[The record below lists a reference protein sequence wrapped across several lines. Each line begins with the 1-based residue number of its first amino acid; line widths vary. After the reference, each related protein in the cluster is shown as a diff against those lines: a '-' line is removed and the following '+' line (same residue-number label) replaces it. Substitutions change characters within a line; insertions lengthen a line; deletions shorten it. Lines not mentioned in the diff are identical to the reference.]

1 MTKLQRNKVELPV
14 SSVYSKLETDSLKR
28 VFIESAILIR
38 ADIIETTQTNL
49 LETLTELIK
58 EIPRQ
63 KVLSSIE
70 RGNTKL
76 DDWLQANTTIWNP
89 ALESQNVQHAE
100 QATIGL
106 TYCDHALA
114 ESGTVVLLNEN
125 NKGRSVSLL
134 PEIHVVL
141 IPSKSII
148 PRLQESMTM
157 LSERIK
163 QGIPI
168 PTCINFITGPSN
180 SADIESYLVV
190 GVHGPLRTIY
200 VIIDKDI

>member
-1 MTKLQRNKVELPV
+1 MTKLQRNKVDLPI
-14 SSVYSKLETDSLKR
+14 SSVYRVLETNSLKQ
-28 VFIESAILIR
+28 VFIESAKLIR
-38 ADIIETTQTNL
+38 AEIIETTQTNL
-49 LETLTELIK
+49 IETLNELIK
-58 EIPRQ
+58 DIPPE
-63 KVLSSIE
+63 KVLSSIKKE
-70 RGNTKL
+70 NTEL
-76 DDWLQANTTIWNP
+76 DEWLLANTTTWNP
-89 ALESQNVQHAE
+89 MLGEQNIQHAE

-114 ESGTVVLLNEN
+114 ESGTVVLLNEH

-141 IPSKSII
+141 IPTNSII
-148 PRLQESMTM
+148 PRLQESMRT

-163 QGIPI
+163 LGKPI

-200 VIIDKDI
+200 VIIDEDI

>member
-1 MTKLQRNKVELPV
+1 MTKLQRNKVDLPI
-14 SSVYSKLETDSLKR
+14 SSVYSILETNSLKQ
-28 VFIESAILIR
+28 VFIESAKLIR
-38 ADIIETTQTNL
+38 AEIIETTQINL
-49 LETLTELIK
+49 IETLSELIK
-58 EIPRQ
+58 DIPPE
-63 KVLSSIE
+63 KVLSSIKKE
-70 RGNTKL
+70 NTEL
-76 DDWLQANTTIWNP
+76 DEWLKVNTTTWNP
-89 ALESQNVQHAE
+89 IVGSQNIQHAE

-114 ESGTVVLLNEN
+114 ESGTVVLLNEH

-141 IPSKSII
+141 IPTNLII
-148 PRLQESMTM
+148 PRLQESMRT

-163 QGIPI
+163 LGKPI

-200 VIIDKDI
+200 VIIDEDI

>member
-1 MTKLQRNKVELPV
+1 MTKLQRNKVELPI
-14 SSVYSKLETDSLKR
+14 SSVYSALETNSLKE
-28 VFIESAILIR
+28 VFIESARLIR

-49 LETLTELIK
+49 LDTLTELIK
-58 EIPRQ
+58 EIPPE

-70 RGNTKL
+70 RGNTEW
-76 DDWLQANTTIWNP
+76 DAWLQANTTTWNP
-89 ALESQNVQHAE
+89 TLGSKNIQHAE
-100 QATIGL
+100 QATVGL

-141 IPSKSII
+141 IPTNSII
-148 PRLQESMTM
+148 PRLQKSMTM

-163 QGIPI
+163 QGKPI

-200 VIIDKDI
+200 VIIDEET

>member
-49 LETLTELIK
+49 LETLTVLIE
-58 EIPRQ
+58 EIPPE

-70 RGNTKL
+70 VGNTKL
-76 DDWLQANTTIWNP
+76 DDWLQDNTTKWNP
-89 ALESQNVQHAE
+89 ALGSQNIQHAE

-106 TYCDHALA
+106 TYCDYALA
-114 ESGTVVLLNEN
+114 ESGTVVLLNEH

-141 IPSKSII
+141 IPTKSII

-157 LSERIK
+157 LSERITDGK
-163 QGIPI
+163 PI

-200 VIIDKDI
+200 VIIDEDI

>member
-1 MTKLQRNKVELPV
+1 MTKLQRNKVDLPI
-14 SSVYSKLETDSLKR
+14 SSIYSALETNSLKQ
-28 VFIESAILIR
+28 VFIESSKLIR
-38 ADIIETTQTNL
+38 AEIIETTQTNL
-49 LETLTELIK
+49 IETLTELIK
-58 EIPRQ
+58 DIPPE
-63 KVLSSIE
+63 KVLSSIKKE
-70 RGNTKL
+70 NTEF
-76 DDWLQANTTIWNP
+76 DEWLLANTTTWNP
-89 ALESQNVQHAE
+89 MLGEQNIQHAE

-114 ESGTVVLLNEN
+114 ESGTVVLLNEH

-141 IPSKSII
+141 IPTNLII
-148 PRLQESMTM
+148 PRLQESMRT

-163 QGIPI
+163 LGKPI

-200 VIIDKDI
+200 VIIDEDI

>member
-1 MTKLQRNKVELPV
+1 MTKLQRNKVEIPV

-38 ADIIETTQTNL
+38 AEIIETTQTNL

-76 DDWLQANTTIWNP
+76 DDWLQVNTTKWNP
-89 ALESQNVQHAE
+89 ALGSQNIQHAE

-141 IPSKSII
+141 IPTKSII

-163 QGIPI
+163 QGQPI

-200 VIIDKDI
+200 VIIEEDI

>member
-1 MTKLQRNKVELPV
+1 MTKLQRNKVDLPI
-14 SSVYSKLETDSLKR
+14 SSVYRILETNSLKQ
-28 VFIESAILIR
+28 VFIESAKLIR
-38 ADIIETTQTNL
+38 AEIIETTQTNL
-49 LETLTELIK
+49 IETLTELIK
-58 EIPRQ
+58 DIPPE
-63 KVLSSIE
+63 KVLSSIKKE
-70 RGNTKL
+70 NTEL
-76 DDWLQANTTIWNP
+76 DEWLLANTTTWNP
-89 ALESQNVQHAE
+89 MLGEQNIQHAE

-114 ESGTVVLLNEN
+114 ESGTVVLLNEH

-141 IPSKSII
+141 IPTNSII
-148 PRLQESMTM
+148 PRLQESMRT

-163 QGIPI
+163 IGKPI

-200 VIIDKDI
+200 VIIDEDI

>member
-1 MTKLQRNKVELPV
+1 MTKLQRNKVELPI
-14 SSVYSKLETDSLKR
+14 SSVYSALETKSLKQ
-28 VFIESAILIR
+28 VFIESARLIR

-58 EIPRQ
+58 EIPPD

-76 DDWLQANTTIWNP
+76 DDWLQANTTKWNP
-89 ALESQNVQHAE
+89 ALDSQNIQYAE

-114 ESGTVVLLNEN
+114 ESGTVVLLTEN

-141 IPSKSII
+141 IPTKSII

-163 QGIPI
+163 EGKPI

-200 VIIDKDI
+200 VIIDEDI

>member
-1 MTKLQRNKVELPV
+1 MTKLQRNKVDLPI
-14 SSVYSKLETDSLKR
+14 SSVYRILETNSLKQ
-28 VFIESAILIR
+28 VFIESAKLIR
-38 ADIIETTQTNL
+38 AEIIETTQTNL
-49 LETLTELIK
+49 IETLTKLIK
-58 EIPRQ
+58 DIPPE
-63 KVLSSIE
+63 KVLSSIKKE
-70 RGNTKL
+70 NTEL
-76 DDWLQANTTIWNP
+76 DEWLLANTTTWNP
-89 ALESQNVQHAE
+89 MLGEQNIQHAE

-114 ESGTVVLLNEN
+114 ESGTVVLLNEH

-141 IPSKSII
+141 IPTNSII
-148 PRLQESMTM
+148 PRLQESMRT

-163 QGIPI
+163 LGKPI

-200 VIIDKDI
+200 VIIDEDI

>member
-1 MTKLQRNKVELPV
+1 MTKLQRNKIELPI
-14 SSVYSKLETDSLKR
+14 SSVYSALATNSLKQ

-38 ADIIETTQTNL
+38 AEIIETTQTNL
-49 LETLTELIK
+49 IETLTELVK
-58 EIPRQ
+58 EIPPE
-63 KVLSSIE
+63 KVLSSIQ
-70 RGNTKL
+70 RGNTEL
-76 DDWLQANTTIWNP
+76 DEWLQVNTTTWNP
-89 ALESQNVQHAE
+89 ALGSQNIQHAE

-114 ESGTVVLLNEN
+114 ESGTVVLLNEH

-141 IPSKSII
+141 IPIKSII
-148 PRLQESMTM
+148 PRLQESMSM

-163 QGIPI
+163 QGKPI
-168 PTCINFITGPSN
+168 PTCINLITGPSN

-200 VIIDKDI
+200 VIIDEDI